1 MHPVLHDVDHRPAI
15 KQGLWFYGG
24 VTPCHVRIVR
34 HHTLVGTGDADDPP
48 DLANDR
54 AVECF
59 YVRFDHPHTGPGWHD
74 GGAALS
80 LREAVFMAERRL
92 GPLGLQPVAGRPA
105 PGLRTYCLS
114 GTSAR

>member
-24 VTPCHVRIVR
+24 VTPCHARIVR

-92 GPLGLQPVAGRPA
+92 GPLV
-105 PGLRTYCLS
+105 S
-114 GTSAR
+114 WSD